1 MEGCNFP
8 RGKGKRKRNGE
19 REEGDIGG
27 SVARGN
33 LIRRIIQTQGEFI
46 FAGTPI
52 IRDFWWIGSIINSSE
67 RSFLSRNGDW
77 LYIKRTGSRGNECTY
92 TCNECLNSNRRF
104 PPDDVCL
111 WNTLSV
117 NLYPVRS
124 AEFPATETKPVFP
137 SDRST
142 LSVRANKFK
151 SVGTI
156 VFKFFFHSFSFFLPC
171 KKKGRIR
178 GG

>member
-33 LIRRIIQTQGEFI
+33 LIRRIIQTQEEFI

-104 PPDDVCL
+104 PSAGWRLSLKHPLGEFIPC
-111 WNTLSV
+111 TLCWISRDG
-117 NLYPVRS
+117 NE
-124 AEFPATETKPVFP
+124 A
-137 SDRST
+137 
-142 LSVRANKFK
+142 
-151 SVGTI
+151 
-156 VFKFFFHSFSFFLPC
+156 SFSIGSIDV
-171 KKKGRIR
+171 KRSSK
-178 GG
+178 